1 MTVPPEISFFRG
13 SETLSAF
20 PETNVYAKK
29 HPRFLCIINYNK
41 SISLIEGI
49 CQLSYYNKMTAN
61 KDKLLSKTQIIIV
74 VRLVFGNRLMLCIES
89 GIINV
94 RSRRAYCTHNL
105 LHYNNSSFYEFTVI
119 YGAIDSTVFF
129 PMPDTSASSEISEN
143 GPF

>member
-1 MTVPPEISFFRG
+1 MKVKNRAVLIRSMIIKHTGMTVPQKNTIFRG
-13 SETLSAF
+13 SQTFSTF

-74 VRLVFGNRLMLCIES
+74 VRLAFGNDILYSNI
-89 GIINV
+89 
-94 RSRRAYCTHNL
+94 RSYRFHCFLSYAGNQCKFRD
-105 LHYNNSSFYEFTVI
+105 V
-119 YGAIDSTVFF
+119 
-129 PMPDTSASSEISEN
+129 
-143 GPF
+143 